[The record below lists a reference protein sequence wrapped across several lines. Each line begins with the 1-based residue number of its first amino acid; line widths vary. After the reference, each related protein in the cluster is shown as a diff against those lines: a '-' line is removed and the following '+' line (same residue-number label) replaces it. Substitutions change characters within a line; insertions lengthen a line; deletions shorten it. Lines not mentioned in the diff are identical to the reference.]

1 MAEVVT
7 KFKLE
12 TSQFDSKLRDAA
24 SGLSKF
30 ANEAQIAGK
39 SFDGFSKES
48 VDAAKA
54 LGTISTS
61 ATSAKGKVSELVGAF
76 NAAARAYNDLTKEEQ
91 QSEWGKALSSSLE
104 TLKGRISEA
113 KSELYGLNNTS
124 RDTGG
129 VMGMLKDKLSI
140 NIDAIKLFNIGLKAA
155 EGALSVAK
163 DAFFASEQ
171 NLDDWQRTLYTAKST
186 YEGFLTSINTGDISG
201 FLTRIDDIVRA
212 SSAAYNAMDALSTQK
227 AINNPAVQAQQA
239 ENQRLR
245 TMMMTRRYIA
255 PSDGRSTG
263 GLVNGQL
270 LSDTQIRVIERM
282 LENGMKTL
290 TSYTQKEISAT
301 TKAIEALYDEQA
313 TRLGMTKGQFLAGTK
328 NYDVFAYNVD
338 MANKYRDFESRR
350 RYAQSLAN
358 SGQNLTQEQASI
370 LSAKNPYA
378 AYRAWGVFKDDGELF
393 NTINAKI
400 NQRAGLQSQLYGQ
413 YVQTYRTINRVE
425 GISTRIGGGG
435 GGGTGGG
442 AGGEEKMLVGG
453 IANLGAMNMEVEG
466 TTQSMRDLQAA
477 LQYFQNM
484 LATATTTEQ
493 YNTAQAGISATKATI
508 AVQPDALK
516 YGLSTDMMA
525 DIENTMNTAIE
536 DMQKRLKPVEI
547 KVVGKDL
554 EKVGEKTED
563 AWNSAASAVASVG
576 SALQNIN
583 DPGAKVASIIAEA
596 IANIALG
603 MAKASSQDWKLGTW
617 GWIASAAAGVAT
629 MVSTIASIKSAT
641 AGSYEEGG
649 IVPGNSYHGD
659 HLLAAVNSQELILS
673 KAQSDNIASLL
684 VAGENGGGGGGSSR
698 PYVSGEQ
705 IYLGMTNY
713 LKRSGRGEIVTT
725 R

>member
-7 KFKLE
+7 RFKLE

-129 VMGMLKDKLSI
+129 VMGMLKEKLSI

-239 ENQRLR
+239 ENQRFR
-245 TMMMTRRYIA
+245 TMLMTHRYIA

-270 LSDTQIRVIERM
+270 LSDTQVRVIERM

-313 TRLGMTKGQFLAGTK
+313 TRLGMTKGQFMAGTK
-328 NYDVFAYNVD
+328 NYDVFAYNVE

-413 YVQTYRTINRVE
+413 YGQTYRTINRVE

-547 KVVGKDL
+547 KMSASKSLVAD
-554 EKVGEKTED
+554 GEKLV
-563 AWNSAASAVASVG
+563 SAYTAAANAVSSVG
-576 SALQNIN
+576 SALQGIE
-583 DPGAKVASIIAEA
+583 DPGAKVAGIIAQA
-596 IANIALG
+596 IANIALSFAG
-603 MAKASSQDWKLGTW
+603 SLKGTFTPW
-617 GWIASAAAGVAT
+617 DWIAAAAAGTAT
-629 MVSTIASIKSAT
+629 MVSTIAAIKSAT

-684 VAGENGGGGGGSSR
+684 VAGENGGGGGSSR

-713 LKRSGRGEIVTT
+713 LRRSGRGEIVTT

>member
-7 KFKLE
+7 RFKLE

-129 VMGMLKDKLSI
+129 VMGMLKEKLSI

-239 ENQRLR
+239 ENQRFR
-245 TMMMTRRYIA
+245 TMLMTHRYIA

-270 LSDTQIRVIERM
+270 LSDTQVRVIERM

-313 TRLGMTKGQFLAGTK
+313 TRLGMTKGQFMAGTK
-328 NYDVFAYNVD
+328 NYDVFAYNVE

-413 YVQTYRTINRVE
+413 YGQTYRTINRVE

-525 DIENTMNTAIE
+525 DIENTMNIAIE

-547 KVVGKDL
+547 KMSASKSLVAD
-554 EKVGEKTED
+554 GEKLV
-563 AWNSAASAVASVG
+563 SAYTAAANAVSSVG
-576 SALQNIN
+576 SALQGIE
-583 DPGAKVASIIAEA
+583 DPGAKVAGIIAQA
-596 IANIALG
+596 IANIALSFAG
-603 MAKASSQDWKLGTW
+603 SLKGTFTPW
-617 GWIASAAAGVAT
+617 DWIAAAAAGTAT
-629 MVSTIASIKSAT
+629 MVSTIAAIKSAT

-684 VAGENGGGGGGSSR
+684 VAGENGGGGGSSR

-713 LKRSGRGEIVTT
+713 LRRSGRGEIVTT

>member
-7 KFKLE
+7 RFKLE

-129 VMGMLKDKLSI
+129 VMGMLKEKLSI

-239 ENQRLR
+239 ENQRFR
-245 TMMMTRRYIA
+245 TMLMTRRYIA

-290 TSYTQKEISAT
+290 TGYTQKEISAT

-313 TRLGMTKGQFLAGTK
+313 TRLGMTKGQFMAGTK
-328 NYDVFAYNVD
+328 NYDVFAYNVE

-413 YVQTYRTINRVE
+413 YGQTYRTINRVE

-493 YNTAQAGISATKATI
+493 YNTAQAGIAATKATI

-525 DIENTMNTAIE
+525 EIENTMNIAIE

-547 KVVGKDL
+547 KMSASKSLVAD
-554 EKVGEKTED
+554 GEKLV
-563 AWNSAASAVASVG
+563 SAYTAAANAVSSVG
-576 SALQNIN
+576 SALQGIE
-583 DPGAKVASIIAEA
+583 DPGAKVAGIIAQA
-596 IANIALG
+596 IANIALSFAG
-603 MAKASSQDWKLGTW
+603 SLKGTFTPW
-617 GWIASAAAGVAT
+617 DWIAAAAAGTAT
-629 MVSTIASIKSAT
+629 MVSTIAAIKSAT

-684 VAGENGGGGGGSSR
+684 VAGENGGGGGSSR

-713 LKRSGRGEIVTT
+713 LRRSGRGEIVTT